1 MLVDIDSKVL
11 AVYTSDVLKYGT
23 FPNRIFGVA
32 HLMRGTKLLG
42 PVIMIDRVQDVLFE
56 EQSEGPTSLGHD
68 GPMMLRN
75 LV

>member
-1 MLVDIDSKVL
+1 MLVDIDSKVS

-23 FPNRIFGVA
+23 FPNRIFVVA

-42 PVIMIDRVQDVLFE
+42 PVIKIDRIQDVLFE
-56 EQSEGPTSLGHD
+56 EQSEGPTSLGNE
-68 GPMMLRN
+68 GPMILRS